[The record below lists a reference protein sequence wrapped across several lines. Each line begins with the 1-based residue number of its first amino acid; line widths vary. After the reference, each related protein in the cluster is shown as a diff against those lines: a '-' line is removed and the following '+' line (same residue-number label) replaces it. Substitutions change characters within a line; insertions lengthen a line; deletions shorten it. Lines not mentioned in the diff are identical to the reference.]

1 MSCNANV
8 SQYFSFCFL
17 QMSSKCNSVTTCV
30 WMLHSFFFVF
40 IAGHALFNGTSV
52 QTVHRGMSVNISCN
66 YKPSTDSDDIVELK
80 TNGTL
85 CCSAMNSNKS
95 WIYRPCRNH
104 FRFIWIPETVQ
115 MAFEISNLQIND
127 TGTYKC
133 VVTRSIPPPPVLLR
147 EERTFVQVIAQP
159 IVSVSH
165 ISALGGFPTILCSS
179 EGFYPSALEQLW
191 MRNGEFQNASLTHSI
206 NKTNPDGSFTLHS
219 YLNISDC
226 VNYSCW
232 VNHSSL
238 SQPTILHMSPT
249 DCYENRDRFN
259 GYNIQ
264 IALFISSLLTS
275 VLMIITAMCC
285 PYRACQQHVSVSVT
299 SDSELKTVVLYS
311 ILSDHHP
318 VSYSNCHLP
327 KTDYSSLLF
336 Q

>member
-1 MSCNANV
+1 
-8 SQYFSFCFL
+8 
-17 QMSSKCNSVTTCV
+17 
-30 WMLHSFFFVF
+30 MLLSLFPVF

-52 QTVHRGMSVNISCN
+52 QTVNRGMSVNISCN

-147 EERTFVQVIAQP
+147 EERTFVQVIACP
-159 IVSVSH
+159 VVSVSH

-238 SQPTILHMSPT
+238 SQPTILHMSP
-249 DCYENRDRFN
+249 DCYGNRDTN
-259 GYNIQ
+259 VW
-264 IALFISSLLTS
+264 IALVTSALLILTI
-275 VLMIITAMCC
+275 LIITAVCEHSR
-285 PYRACQQHVSVSVT
+285 RAHHRSHVRVNVT
-299 SDSELKTVVLYS
+299 PEPDLQS
-311 ILSDHHP
+311 
-318 VSYSNCHLP
+318 HLQY
-327 KTDYSSLLF
+327 DIYSLLGDHRPVPCSPVRVRSSP